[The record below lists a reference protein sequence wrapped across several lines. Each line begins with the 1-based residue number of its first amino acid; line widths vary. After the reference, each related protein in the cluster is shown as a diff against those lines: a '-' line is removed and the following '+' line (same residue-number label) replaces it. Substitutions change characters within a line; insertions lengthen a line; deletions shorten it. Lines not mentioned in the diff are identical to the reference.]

1 MLTLAPTATR
11 IELPL
16 LRPALLELL
25 PGCDAWL
32 DRCLGVD
39 ALSLSLR
46 NRPVALL
53 PATALDQ
60 PALNSHLFRLR
71 YSRRLA
77 PKRRA

>member
-1 MLTLAPTATR
+1 MPTLTPIATQ
-11 IELPL
+11 IAVPL
-16 LRPALLELL
+16 LRPALVELL

-53 PATALDQ
+53 PATAFDQ

-71 YSRRLA
+71 SHRRLA